1 MILPTGSSRPLMQEI
16 KRSQSRET
24 WWSIWTPTSR
34 KLLRTRLMF
43 HVSKKST
50 LFPRKYF
57 KYSEERQ
64 WCQYDEIRIKKTK
77 NKGPDR
83 GREGGQRYRAEAAR
97 SLALSGCCPQ
107 AKNRD
112 ARREGQDWLLRDW
125 SSHPDD
131 EQWVGEVDRR
141 GHVRGSWQPGRLGI
155 RVLN

>member
-1 MILPTGSSRPLMQEI
+1 
-16 KRSQSRET
+16 
-24 WWSIWTPTSR
+24 
-34 KLLRTRLMF
+34 MF

-107 AKNRD
+107 AKNID
-112 ARREGQDWLLRDW
+112 GREPAIHFAVKNMHDQDILLIA
-125 SSHPDD
+125 
-131 EQWVGEVDRR
+131 GK
-141 GHVRGSWQPGRLGI
+141 GHEPYQIIGTEYQPFNDYEHAYKALSKNHRI
-155 RVLN
+155 P